1 MVVLTA
7 GFILQSITIEKHISL
22 MQKVDFRRFFVYIS
36 YVLFVCIRMYACVTC
51 TVYPYV
57 VRLYPYVTRML
68 SVCYYP
74 YVFRI
79 CPYVVRVYP
88 YVTLC
93 CPYVTR
99 MLSVC
104 IGMSPVCCPYVF
116 RMLSVCYLYVPLCIR
131 EASVCYSAYV
141 TRLCPCVFLVKIGC
155 RTELTILLLFSNGHN
170 SK

>member
-1 MVVLTA
+1 MAVLTA
-7 GFILQSITIEKHISL
+7 GFILQSKTIKKHISL

-51 TVYPYV
+51 MYI
-57 VRLYPYVTRML
+57 RML

-131 EASVCYSAYV
+131 EALVCYSVYV
-141 TRLCPCVFLVKIGC
+141 TRLCPCVVLVKIGC
-155 RTELTILLLFSNGHN
+155 RTELTILLLFSNGQN

>member
-1 MVVLTA
+1 
-7 GFILQSITIEKHISL
+7 
-22 MQKVDFRRFFVYIS
+22 MQKVDFRGFYVYIS

-131 EASVCYSAYV
+131 EALVCYSVYV
-141 TRLCPCVFLVKIGC
+141 TSLCPCVVLVKIGC
-155 RTELTILLLFSNGHN
+155 RTELTILLLFTNRETE
-170 SK
+170 

>member
-7 GFILQSITIEKHISL
+7 GFILQSITIKKHISL
-22 MQKVDFRRFFVYIS
+22 MQKVDFS

-116 RMLSVCYLYVPLCIR
+116 RMLSVCYLYVL
-131 EASVCYSAYV
+131 SVCYPFV
-141 TRLCPCVFLVKIGC
+141 PVFL
-155 RTELTILLLFSNGHN
+155 S
-170 SK
+170 

>member
-1 MVVLTA
+1 
-7 GFILQSITIEKHISL
+7 
-22 MQKVDFRRFFVYIS
+22 MQKVEFRGFSCISATYYS
-36 YVLFVCIRMYACVTC
+36 YVSVCVRVLLVCI
-51 TVYPYV
+51 
-57 VRLYPYVTRML
+57 
-68 SVCYYP
+68 SVCSPFVSVRYP

-79 CPYVVRVYP
+79 CPYVARVYP

-131 EASVCYSAYV
+131 EALVCYSVYV
-141 TRLCPCVFLVKIGC
+141 TSLCPCVVLVKIGC
-155 RTELTILLLFSNGHN
+155 RTELTILLLFSNGQN

>member
-1 MVVLTA
+1 M
-7 GFILQSITIEKHISL
+7 
-22 MQKVDFRRFFVYIS
+22 YP
-36 YVLFVCIRMYACVTC
+36 YVCVCYLY
-51 TVYPYV
+51 VYPYV

-68 SVCYYP
+68 SVCYYL

-104 IGMSPVCCPYVF
+104 IGISPVCCPYVF
-116 RMLSVCYLYVPLCIR
+116 RILSVCYLYVPLGIRIR
-131 EASVCYSAYV
+131 EALVCYSVYV
-141 TRLCPCVFLVKIGC
+141 TSLCPCVVLVKIGC
-155 RTELTILLLFSNGHN
+155 RTELTILLLFSNGQN